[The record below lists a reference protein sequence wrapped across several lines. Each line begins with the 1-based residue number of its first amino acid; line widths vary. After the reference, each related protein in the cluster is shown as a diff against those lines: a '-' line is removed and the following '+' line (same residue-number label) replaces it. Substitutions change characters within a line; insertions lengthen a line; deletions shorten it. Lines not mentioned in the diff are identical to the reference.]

1 MNSITSTPFV
11 RLWVGNTSS
20 GLATWALPFVLGF
33 AVLGGQLTSAS
44 LGVALAV
51 RTLGFLIAVPISGVL
66 SDRSGPRPVIFA
78 SGVAGAAG
86 LPIIFVGIFAGEQ
99 WTLLLLV
106 VGAIVVGIGQGACRP
121 AYQSIIP
128 EIVAVEGLQAANAA
142 LSISVRV
149 TSIVGPALVGLIVL
163 GPGIEIAFLVIA
175 ALWLTSALAPPAGR
189 TRRVDAGLPSV
200 GKLTL
205 GNIFHDFIEGA
216 GEARRHP
223 WFVTGLVCLTI
234 TIAAGY
240 SVTAVLLPGISQ
252 EVSGGASLM
261 TATATS
267 YMVGA
272 LFGALLMAR
281 WRPSNRGWVA
291 LLGLCFYGLA
301 PLSLLVTETMVVPL
315 AAYLV
320 AGIGIEMFNVPWFTS
335 IQNEIPQNR
344 LSRVSSLD
352 FLFSYGLAPLG
363 LALMS
368 PLTESLGREVVLVG
382 TGLLCLAGPAIAM
395 CLPTVRHFSRDPQT

>member
-1 MNSITSTPFV
+1 MNSIASTPFV
-11 RLWVGNTSS
+11 RLWVGNTAS

-51 RTLGFLIAVPISGVL
+51 RTLGFLIAVPISGVV

-99 WTLLLLV
+99 WTSLLLV

-128 EIVAVEGLQAANAA
+128 EIVPVEGLQAANAA

-149 TSIVGPALVGLIVL
+149 TSIVGLIVL
-163 GPGIEIAFLVIA
+163 GPGIELAFLVIA
-175 ALWLTSALAPPAGR
+175 ALWITSALAPPAGS
-189 TRRVDAGLPSV
+189 TRRVGANLPSV
-200 GKLTL
+200 GRITLTKIL
-205 GNIFHDFIEGA
+205 HDFIEGA

-240 SVTAVLLPGISQ
+240 PVTAVLLPGISQ
-252 EVSGGASLM
+252 EVSGGACLM

-267 YMVGA
+267 YMV
-272 LFGALLMAR
+272 GALLMAR

-301 PLSLLVTETMVVPL
+301 PLSLLITGTVVVPL

-368 PLTESLGREVVLVG
+368 PLTEAVGREAVLVG

-395 CLPTVRHFSRDPQT
+395 CIPTVRHFSRDPQT